1 MTTKKKSSKAKSKT
15 TAKKTITDKK
25 LGEILTETLNQVA
38 EEPIVMTKIVE
49 LPCETLDEPEPE
61 PLEQPKPVELTGS
74 DKLTFMVHLLSR
86 PEGATLKEMAEA
98 LGWKENSVR
107 GAMSLYAKN
116 HPEYTHSSEKVDGV
130 RYYRLTKNGD

>member
-1 MTTKKKSSKAKSKT
+1 MTTKKKGSKAKSKN
-15 TAKKTITDKK
+15 TAKKTITTKK
-25 LGEILTETLNQVA
+25 LGEVLTETLNQVA
-38 EEPIVMTKIVE
+38 EEPIA
-49 LPCETLDEPEPE
+49 ETPV
-61 PLEQPKPVELTGS
+61 EQPKPVELTGS

-116 HPEYTHSSEKVDGV
+116 HPEYTHSSEKVDSV
-130 RYYRLTKNGD
+130 RTYRLTQNGD

>member
-1 MTTKKKSSKAKSKT
+1 MTTKKQSSKAKSNK
-15 TAKKTITDKK
+15 TAKKTISTKK

-38 EEPIVMTKIVE
+38 EPV
-49 LPCETLDEPEPE
+49 
-61 PLEQPKPVELTGS
+61 EQPKPVELTGS

>member
-1 MTTKKKSSKAKSKT
+1 MTTKKQSSKAKSKN
-15 TAKKTITDKK
+15 TAKKTITTKK
-25 LGEILTETLNQVA
+25 LGEVLTETLNKVA
-38 EEPIVMTKIVE
+38 EEQIVE
-49 LPCETLDEPEPE
+49 APV
-61 PLEQPKPVELTGS
+61 EQPKPVELTGS

-130 RYYRLTKNGD
+130 RTYRLTKNGD

>member
-1 MTTKKKSSKAKSKT
+1 MTTKKQSSKAKSKK
-15 TAKKTITDKK
+15 TAKKTISTKK
-25 LGEILTETLNQVA
+25 LEEVLTETLNQVA
-38 EEPIVMTKIVE
+38 EEPIA
-49 LPCETLDEPEPE
+49 ETPV
-61 PLEQPKPVELTGS
+61 EQPKPVELTGS

-86 PEGATLKEMAEA
+86 PEGATLKEIAEA

-130 RYYRLTKNGD
+130 RTYRLTKNGD

>member
-1 MTTKKKSSKAKSKT
+1 MTTKKKGSKAKSKN
-15 TAKKTITDKK
+15 TAKKQIFTPVT
-25 LGEILTETLNQVA
+25 

-49 LPCETLDEPEPE
+49 LPCEPLDELEIE
-61 PLEQPKPVELTGS
+61 LVEQPKPVELTGS

-130 RYYRLTKNGD
+130 RTYRLTKNGD

>member
-1 MTTKKKSSKAKSKT
+1 MTTKKQSSKAKSKNT
-15 TAKKTITDKK
+15 IKKTISTKK
-25 LGEILTETLNQVA
+25 LGEILTETLNQAA
-38 EEPIVMTKIVE
+38 EEPII
-49 LPCETLDEPEPE
+49 EPV
-61 PLEQPKPVELTGS
+61 EQPKSVELTGS

-130 RYYRLTKNGD
+130 RTYRLTKNGD

>member
-1 MTTKKKSSKAKSKT
+1 MATPKKKSSKAKSKN

-25 LGEILTETLNQVA
+25 LGEVLTETLNETV
-38 EEPIVMTKIVE
+38 EPV
-49 LPCETLDEPEPE
+49 
-61 PLEQPKPVELTGS
+61 EQPKPVELTGS

-86 PEGATLKEMAEA
+86 PEGTTLKEMAEA

-107 GAMSLYAKN
+107 GAMSLYVKN

-130 RYYRLTKNGD
+130 RTYRLTKNGD

>member
-1 MTTKKKSSKAKSKT
+1 MTTKKQSSKAKSKN
-15 TAKKTITDKK
+15 TAKKTISTKK
-25 LGEILTETLNQVA
+25 LSEILTETLNQVA
-38 EEPIVMTKIVE
+38 EEPII
-49 LPCETLDEPEPE
+49 ETPV
-61 PLEQPKPVELTGS
+61 EQPKPVELTGS

-130 RYYRLTKNGD
+130 RTYRLTKNGD

>member
-1 MTTKKKSSKAKSKT
+1 M
-15 TAKKTITDKK
+15 
-25 LGEILTETLNQVA
+25 A
-38 EEPIVMTKIVE
+38 EPV
-49 LPCETLDEPEPE
+49 
-61 PLEQPKPVELTGS
+61 EQPKPVPLTGS
-74 DKLTFMVHLLSR
+74 DKLTFMVHFLCR

-130 RYYRLTKNGD
+130 RTYHLTKNGD